1 MQYLSSYVISVSP
14 LPRLDEAAVSL
25 QKEKNM
31 YKEIENYPTC
41 FKVYFTFWE
50 KGTEIMRS
58 TKPLSPY
65 YKQLGVFLAK
75 LI

>member
-14 LPRLDEAAVSL
+14 LHRLDEAAVSL

-41 FKVYFTFWE
+41 FKVYFHMGE
-50 KGTEIMRS
+50 RYRDHEIN
-58 TKPLSPY
+58 KPLSPY

-75 LI
+75 LM